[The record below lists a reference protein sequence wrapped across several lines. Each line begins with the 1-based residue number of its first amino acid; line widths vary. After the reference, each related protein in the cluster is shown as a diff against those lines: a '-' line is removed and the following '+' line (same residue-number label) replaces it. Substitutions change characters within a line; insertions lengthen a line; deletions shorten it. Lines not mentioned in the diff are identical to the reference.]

1 MEITSGSWTRSGR
14 FCALAFGSA
23 TSTPWW
29 SMGAAIMKMM
39 SSTSITSTSGVT
51 LMSAITGSSSPFS
64 PPRLKA
70 ISLPLKWNQMRSG
83 EIPLREV
90 EELEHEVLHPG
101 AQPAQVLGEI
111 VVGDEGRNGG
121 GEAGGGVDQRLGVA
135 GLEDAHQRRGAELA
149 RHGVDLAEA
158 LAAME
163 SLHELLALPVGAAE
177 MHQLAQDDGPGA
189 EREED
194 QDAEDQLPHRAAL
207 NEKPEDAEPL
217 LGAELEYQGRR
228 EHARFLISLL
238 RQGVPPGERTMAPR
252 PSKGR
257 AA

>member
-70 ISLPLKWNQMRSG
+70 ISLPLKWNQVRSG
-83 EIPLREV
+83 EIPLCQV

-101 AQPAQVLGEI
+101 AKPAQVLGEV

-121 GEAGGGVDQRLGVA
+121 GEAGGGVDQRLGDAGGHGHDRGRALQADVVERLHDAPHGAKKTDERRRRGGGGEEARPAGHRLQLDVDGARQRPLQGGDRADAVGPLLSRPLRLRGVLDLAVDLGVA
-135 GLEDAHQRRGAELA
+135 GLEDAHQGRGAELA
-149 RHGVDLAEA
+149 RHGV
-158 LAAME
+158 
-163 SLHELLALPVGAAE
+163 
-177 MHQLAQDDGPGA
+177 
-189 EREED
+189 
-194 QDAEDQLPHRAAL
+194 
-207 NEKPEDAEPL
+207 
-217 LGAELEYQGRR
+217 
-228 EHARFLISLL
+228 
-238 RQGVPPGERTMAPR
+238 
-252 PSKGR
+252 
-257 AA
+257 